1 MKKIQVENIV
11 DAMVLAKDVCG
22 PSGNILLK
30 TGTKLT
36 PSLGRRL
43 KNWGIHFVT
52 VESNDDTVH
61 AENIPR
67 ISKEEIQNNLSRRF
81 AAVMDNVLMKKIF
94 DAVLSYKF
102 QKGAL

>member
-11 DAMVLAKDVCG
+11 DAMILAKDVCG

-43 KNWGIHFVT
+43 KNWGIQFVN
-52 VESNDDTVH
+52 VESNDDTTHHENVH
-61 AENIPR
+61 P
-67 ISKEEIQNNLSRRF
+67 ISKEEIRNNLSRRF
-81 AAVMDNVLMKKIF
+81 STVLGNMLMKKIF
-94 DAVLSYKF
+94 DAVLSYKI
-102 QKGAL
+102 QKGAQ